1 MTIFEKIIAREI
13 PAKFIFEDEE
23 IVAFHDV
30 NPQAPV
36 HFLVV
41 PKKVIPR
48 IVQAAPEDQAF
59 LGRLLLVARALE
71 KELGLSEGGFR
82 IVINNERDGTQTAPH
97 PNVPVLITRPM
108 EWPTCIQDCTV

>member
-13 PAKFIFEDEE
+13 PARFIFEDEE
-23 IVAFHDV
+23 IAAFHDV

-48 IVQAAPEDQAF
+48 IAQAAPEDQAL
-59 LGRLLLVARALE
+59 LGRLLLVARDLA
-71 KELGLSEGGFR
+71 KELGLNEAGFR
-82 IVINNERDGTQTAPH
+82 IVINNGRNGGETVPH
-97 PNVPVLITRPM
+97 LHVHVLGGRHM
-108 EWPTCIQDCTV
+108 GWPPG

>member
-1 MTIFEKIIAREI
+1 MTIFEKIVAREI
-13 PAKFIFEDEE
+13 PAKFIFENEE
-23 IVAFHDV
+23 LVAFHDV

-48 IVQAAPEDQAF
+48 IAQVTPEDQTL
-59 LGRLLLVARALE
+59 LGRLLLVARDLA

-82 IVINNERDGTQTAPH
+82 IVINNGRNGGETVPH
-97 PNVPVLITRPM
+97 LHVHVLGGRRM
-108 EWPTCIQDCTV
+108 AWPPG

>member
-13 PAKFIFEDEE
+13 PAKFIFEDGV

-30 NPQAPV
+30 IPQAPV

-48 IVQAAPEDQAF
+48 IAQAAPEDQTL
-59 LGRLLLVARALE
+59 LGRLLLVARNLA
-71 KELGLSEGGFR
+71 KELGLNEAGFR
-82 IVINNERDGTQTAPH
+82 IVINNGRNGGETVPH
-97 PNVPVLITRPM
+97 LHVHVLGGRHM
-108 EWPTCIQDCTV
+108 GWPPG

>member
-13 PAKFIFEDEE
+13 PAKFIFEDDE

-48 IVQAAPEDQAF
+48 IAQAAQDDQAF
-59 LGRLLLVARALE
+59 LGRLLLVARDLA
-71 KELGLSEGGFR
+71 KDLGLTEGGFR
-82 IVINNERDGTQTAPH
+82 IVINNGRDGGESVPH
-97 PNVPVLITRPM
+97 LHVHVLGGRHM
-108 EWPTCIQDCTV
+108 GWPPG

>member
-13 PAKFIFEDEE
+13 PARFIFEDEE

-41 PKKVIPR
+41 PRKVIPR
-48 IVQAAPEDQAF
+48 IDQAAPEDQAF
-59 LGRLLLVARALE
+59 LGRLLLVARDVA
-71 KELGLSEGGFR
+71 KELGLNEAGFR
-82 IVINNERDGTQTAPH
+82 IVINNGRNGGETVPH
-97 PNVPVLITRPM
+97 LHVHVLGGRHM
-108 EWPTCIQDCTV
+108 GWPPG

>member
-23 IVAFHDV
+23 IAAFHDV

-41 PKKVIPR
+41 PRKVIPR
-48 IVQAAPEDQAF
+48 IDQAAPEDQAF
-59 LGRLLLVARALE
+59 LGRLLLVARDLA
-71 KELGLSEGGFR
+71 KELGLNEAGFR
-82 IVINNERDGTQTAPH
+82 IVINNGRNGGETVPH
-97 PNVPVLITRPM
+97 LHVHVLGGRHM
-108 EWPTCIQDCTV
+108 GWPPG

>member
-13 PAKFIFEDEE
+13 PARFIFEDEE

-41 PKKVIPR
+41 PRKVIPR
-48 IVQAAPEDQAF
+48 IDQAAPEDQAF
-59 LGRLLLVARALE
+59 LGRLLLVARDLA
-71 KELGLSEGGFR
+71 KELGLNEAGFR
-82 IVINNERDGTQTAPH
+82 IVINNGRNGGETVPH
-97 PNVPVLITRPM
+97 LHVHVLGGRHM
-108 EWPTCIQDCTV
+108 RWPPG

>member
-13 PAKFIFEDEE
+13 PARFIFEDEE

-41 PKKVIPR
+41 PKKVMPR
-48 IVQAAPEDQAF
+48 IAQAAPEDQAL
-59 LGRLLLVARALE
+59 LGRLLLVARDLA
-71 KELGLSEGGFR
+71 KELGLNEAGFR
-82 IVINNERDGTQTAPH
+82 IVINNGRNGGETVPH
-97 PNVPVLITRPM
+97 LHVHVLGGRHM
-108 EWPTCIQDCTV
+108 RWPPG

>member
-1 MTIFEKIIAREI
+1 MTIFEKIVAREI

-41 PKKVIPR
+41 PKKAIPR
-48 IVQAAPEDQAF
+48 IAQAAPEDQTL
-59 LGRLLLVARALE
+59 LGRLLLEARDLA

-82 IVINNERDGTQTAPH
+82 IVINNGRNGGETVPH
-97 PNVPVLITRPM
+97 LHVHVLGGRPM
-108 EWPTCIQDCTV
+108 AWPPG

>member
-23 IVAFHDV
+23 IAAFHDIK
-30 NPQAPV
+30 PQAPV

-48 IVQAAPEDQAF
+48 IAQGAPEDQAL
-59 LGRLLLVARALE
+59 LGRLLLVARDLA
-71 KELGLSEGGFR
+71 KELGLNQAGFR
-82 IVINNERDGTQTAPH
+82 IVINNGRNGGETVPH
-97 PNVPVLITRPM
+97 LHVHVLGGRPM
-108 EWPTCIQDCTV
+108 GWPPG

>member
-13 PAKFIFEDEE
+13 PAKFIFEDDE

-48 IVQAAPEDQAF
+48 IAEATLSDQP
-59 LGRLLLVARALE
+59 LVGRLLLVARDLA
-71 KELGLSEGGFR
+71 KELGLTEDGFR
-82 IVINNERDGTQTAPH
+82 IVINNGRSGGETVPH
-97 PNVPVLITRPM
+97 LHVHVLGGRHM
-108 EWPTCIQDCTV
+108 RWPPG

>member
-13 PAKFIFEDEE
+13 PAKFIFEDDE

-48 IVQAAPEDQAF
+48 IAEATPSDQP
-59 LGRLLLVARALE
+59 LVGRLLLVARDLA
-71 KELGLSEGGFR
+71 KELGLTEDGFR
-82 IVINNERDGTQTAPH
+82 IVINNGRSGGETVPH
-97 PNVPVLITRPM
+97 LHVHVLGGRHM
-108 EWPTCIQDCTV
+108 RWPPG

>member
-13 PAKFIFEDEE
+13 PARFIFEDEE
-23 IVAFHDV
+23 IAAFHDV

-48 IVQAAPEDQAF
+48 IAQAGPEDQAL
-59 LGRLLLVARALE
+59 LGRLLLVARDLA
-71 KELGLSEGGFR
+71 KELGLNEAGFR
-82 IVINNERDGTQTAPH
+82 IVINNGRNGGETVPH
-97 PNVPVLITRPM
+97 LHVHVLGGRPM
-108 EWPTCIQDCTV
+108 GWPPG

>member
-23 IVAFHDV
+23 MAAFHDV

-48 IVQAAPEDQAF
+48 IAQAAPGDQTL
-59 LGRLLLVARALE
+59 LGRLLLVARDLA
-71 KELGLSEGGFR
+71 KELGLSEAGFR
-82 IVINNERDGTQTAPH
+82 IVINNGRNGGETVPH
-97 PNVPVLITRPM
+97 LHVHVLGGRPM
-108 EWPTCIQDCTV
+108 GWPPG

>member
-13 PAKFIFEDEE
+13 PAKVIFEDDE

-48 IVQAAPEDQAF
+48 IAQATPEDQPL
-59 LGRLLLVARALE
+59 LGRLLLVARDLA
-71 KELGLSEGGFR
+71 KELGLNEDGFR
-82 IVINNERDGTQTAPH
+82 IVINNGRNGGETVPH
-97 PNVPVLITRPM
+97 LHVHVLGGRHM
-108 EWPTCIQDCTV
+108 RWPPG

>member
-1 MTIFEKIIAREI
+1 MTIFEKIVAREI
-13 PAKFIFEDEE
+13 PAKFIFENEE
-23 IVAFHDV
+23 LVAFHDV

-48 IVQAAPEDQAF
+48 IAQATPEDQTL
-59 LGRLLLVARALE
+59 LGRLLLVARDLA

-82 IVINNERDGTQTAPH
+82 IVINNGRNGGETVPH
-97 PNVPVLITRPM
+97 LHLHVLGGRPM
-108 EWPTCIQDCTV
+108 AWPPG

>member
-13 PAKFIFEDEE
+13 PAKFIFEDDE

-48 IVQAAPEDQAF
+48 IAEATSADQPLLA
-59 LGRLLLVARALE
+59 RLLLVARDLA
-71 KELGLSEGGFR
+71 KELSLNEGGFR
-82 IVINNERDGTQTAPH
+82 IVINNGRSGGETVPH
-97 PNVPVLITRPM
+97 LHVHVLGGRHM
-108 EWPTCIQDCTV
+108 RWPPG

>member
-13 PAKFIFEDEE
+13 PAKFIFEDDE

-41 PKKVIPR
+41 PKKVVPR
-48 IVQAAPEDQAF
+48 IAQATPEDQPL
-59 LGRLLLVARALE
+59 LGRLLLVARDLA
-71 KELGLSEGGFR
+71 KELGLTDDGFR
-82 IVINNERDGTQTAPH
+82 IVINNGRNGGETVPH
-97 PNVPVLITRPM
+97 LHVHVLGGRHM
-108 EWPTCIQDCTV
+108 RWPPG

>member
-23 IVAFHDV
+23 IAAFHDV

-41 PKKVIPR
+41 PRKVIPR
-48 IVQAAPEDQAF
+48 IAQAAPEDQAL
-59 LGRLLLVARALE
+59 LGRFLLVARDLA
-71 KELGLSEGGFR
+71 KELGLNEAGFR
-82 IVINNERDGTQTAPH
+82 IVINNGRNGGETVPH
-97 PNVPVLITRPM
+97 LHVHVLGGRPM
-108 EWPTCIQDCTV
+108 GWPPG

>member
-13 PAKFIFEDEE
+13 PARLIFEDEE

-48 IVQAAPEDQAF
+48 IAQAAPEDQAL
-59 LGRLLLVARALE
+59 LGRLLLVARDVA
-71 KELGLSEGGFR
+71 KELGLNEAGFR
-82 IVINNERDGTQTAPH
+82 IVINNGRNGGETVPH
-97 PNVPVLITRPM
+97 LHVHVLGGRHM
-108 EWPTCIQDCTV
+108 GWPPG